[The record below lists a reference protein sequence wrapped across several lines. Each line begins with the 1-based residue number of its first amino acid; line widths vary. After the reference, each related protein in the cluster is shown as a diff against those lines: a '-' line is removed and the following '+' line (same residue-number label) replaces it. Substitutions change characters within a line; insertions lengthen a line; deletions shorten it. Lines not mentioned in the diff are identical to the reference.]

1 MATVN
6 FTATSDLSA
15 HIPAGRMLIGGDWR
29 SAANEIEVN
38 DPGTGRLIGHAA
50 AGDRSDI
57 DDAVAAAR
65 HAFETRAW
73 SGLAAT
79 ERARIMWR
87 VADLIEADRESLAIL
102 ETLDNGMPL
111 PMARHLIG
119 LGAESFRYYAGWCT
133 KLHGLTSD
141 ISRPG
146 MEFHAYTTREPVGVV
161 GLITPW
167 NVPFTAAA
175 GKVAPALA
183 AGCAFVLKPA
193 EETPLSALRLGEF
206 LVKAGVP
213 AGVANIVTGLG
224 PEAGA
229 ALAGHRDI
237 DKIGFTGSTAVG
249 RKLVEAATGNLKR
262 LTLELGGKSA
272 VIVMDDA
279 DVAAAA
285 AGAAAGVFTN
295 SGQACIAGTRLYVHK
310 SVFDAFVDALAANAR
325 ALRLGGGFEDGV
337 NLGPLISAKQL
348 QRVQRLVRNAEQDGA
363 SVITGG
369 SAVDRPGHF
378 MAPTVL
384 TGAAENSEIQRE
396 EVFGPVVHVTP
407 FSDLEEAISLA
418 NDSEYGLAAAVWTRD
433 IKTAH
438 RAAKRLKAGTV
449 WLNCQ
454 LITDRSLPF
463 GGYKQSGW
471 GREHGPEGMDAF
483 LQTKSVIAAI

>member
-1 MATVN
+1 
-6 FTATSDLSA
+6 
-15 HIPAGRMLIGGDWR
+15 
-29 SAANEIEVN
+29 
-38 DPGTGRLIGHAA
+38 
-50 AGDRSDI
+50 
-57 DDAVAAAR
+57 
-65 HAFETRAW
+65 
-73 SGLAAT
+73 
-79 ERARIMWR
+79 MWR